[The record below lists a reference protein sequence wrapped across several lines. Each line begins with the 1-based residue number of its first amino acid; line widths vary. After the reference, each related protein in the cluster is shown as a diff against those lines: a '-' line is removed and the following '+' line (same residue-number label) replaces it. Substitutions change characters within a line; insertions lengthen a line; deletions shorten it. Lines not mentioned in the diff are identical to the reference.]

1 MLQSELGS
9 DNLIFALQ
17 TFNYFE
23 ASLLAMDSLCD
34 FPGDQDISQLAT
46 KLCAILSAKVSPY
59 SKILLLRFF
68 PQLDTQM
75 FKKMK
80 KYHKI
85 YKSLSVSEHLHTYPS
100 PNPTLT

>member
-1 MLQSELGS
+1 MRCVLLSELGS

-59 SKILLLRFF
+59 S
-68 PQLDTQM
+68 
-75 FKKMK
+75 
-80 KYHKI
+80 
-85 YKSLSVSEHLHTYPS
+85 
-100 PNPTLT
+100 